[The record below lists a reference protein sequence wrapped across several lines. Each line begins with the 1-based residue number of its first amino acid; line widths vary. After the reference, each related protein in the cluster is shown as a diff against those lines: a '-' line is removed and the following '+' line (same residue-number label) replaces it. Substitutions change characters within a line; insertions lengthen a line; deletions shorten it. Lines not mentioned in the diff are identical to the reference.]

1 MQTIVVFKKAHLVG
15 NIEHC
20 TKIVRFYEIPKKE
33 QSFDKTPKKL
43 RFFTER
49 TSKITILTVSCRL
62 FVIKMSL
69 ISLPFQINTFS
80 VKFYY
85 VIFSKGPKLPVTSNA
100 AENRKFDSRKIIV
113 NEMFQNCTIGF
124 LLPKAEWLF
133 LKNRRTSNDRLLVA
147 KKKCKDHYLKVN
159 T

>member
-20 TKIVRFYEIPKKE
+20 TKIVRFYEIPKK
-33 QSFDKTPKKL
+33 SKILTKL
-43 RFFTER
+43 RKNYAF
-49 TSKITILTVSCRL
+49 SLKKPQKITILTVSCRL

-100 AENRKFDSRKIIV
+100 AGKKGNLIVVKFLS
-113 NEMFQNCTIGF
+113 M
-124 LLPKAEWLF
+124 
-133 LKNRRTSNDRLLVA
+133 
-147 KKKCKDHYLKVN
+147 KCFRIAQADFC
-159 T
+159 